1 MNRTE
6 ILKTANEYIT
16 KDRQVT
22 HGHAE
27 DNFKNIARL
36 WSAYTE
42 LPITPQDVAMMMAL
56 LKVARFKG
64 NPSPT
69 DNAIE
74 LCGYAALA
82 GEIGNKTNEI
92 KGLTDE

>member
-16 KDRQVT
+16 KDRQAT
-22 HGHAE
+22 HGNAE
-27 DNFKNIARL
+27 NNFAFIAKL

-56 LKVARFKG
+56 LKMARFKG
-64 NPSPT
+64 NPQHT
-69 DNAIE
+69 DNAID

-82 GEIGNKTNEI
+82 GEIGHKNQSNQRLAE
-92 KGLTDE
+92 

>member
-16 KDRQVT
+16 KDRQAT
-22 HGHAE
+22 HGNAE
-27 DNFKNIARL
+27 NNFSFIARL

-56 LKVARFKG
+56 LKMARFKG
-64 NPSPT
+64 NPQHT
-69 DNAIE
+69 DNAID

-92 KGLTDE
+92 KGLQNE

>member
-16 KDRQVT
+16 KDRQAT
-22 HGHAE
+22 HGNAE

-64 NPSPT
+64 NPSHT
-69 DNAIE
+69 DNAID

-82 GEIGNKTNEI
+82 GEIGHINQSNQ
-92 KGLTDE
+92 GLAQ

>member
-16 KDRQVT
+16 KDRQAT
-22 HGHAE
+22 HGNAE
-27 DNFKNIARL
+27 NNFSFIAKL

-42 LPITPQDVAMMMAL
+42 LPITSQDVAMMMAL
-56 LKVARFKG
+56 LKMARFKG
-64 NPSPT
+64 NHQHT
-69 DNAIE
+69 DNAID

-82 GEIGNKTNEI
+82 GEIGDKNQSNQ
-92 KGLTDE
+92 GLAQ

>member
-16 KDRQVT
+16 KDRQAT
-22 HGHAE
+22 HGNAE
-27 DNFKNIARL
+27 NNFAFIARL

-42 LPITPQDVAMMMAL
+42 LPITPQDVAMMMVL

-64 NPSPT
+64 NPSHT
-69 DNAIE
+69 DNAID

-82 GEIGNKTNEI
+82 GEMGNKLQSNQ
-92 KGLTDE
+92 GLE

>member
-16 KDRQVT
+16 KDRQAT
-22 HGHAE
+22 HGNAE
-27 DNFKNIARL
+27 NNFAFIAKL

-56 LKVARFKG
+56 LKMARFKG
-64 NPSPT
+64 NPQHT
-69 DNAIE
+69 DNAID

-82 GEIGNKTNEI
+82 GEIGHKNQSNQ
-92 KGLTDE
+92 GLEK

>member
-1 MNRTE
+1 MDRTE
-6 ILKTANEYIT
+6 ILRTANEYIT
-16 KDRQVT
+16 KDRQAT
-22 HGHAE
+22 HGNAE
-27 DNFKNIARL
+27 NNFAFIARL

-64 NPSPT
+64 NPQHT
-69 DNAIE
+69 DNAID

-82 GEIGNKTNEI
+82 GEIGQLNQSNQGVVE
-92 KGLTDE
+92 

>member
-16 KDRQVT
+16 KDRQAT
-22 HGHAE
+22 HGNAE

-42 LPITPQDVAMMMAL
+42 LPITTQDVAMMMAL

-64 NPSPT
+64 NPSHT
-69 DNAIE
+69 DNAID

-82 GEIGNKTNEI
+82 GEIGHINQSNQ
-92 KGLTDE
+92 GLAE

>member
-16 KDRQVT
+16 KDRQAT
-22 HGHAE
+22 HGNAE
-27 DNFKNIARL
+27 NNFAFIAKL

-56 LKVARFKG
+56 LKMARFKG
-64 NPSPT
+64 NSQHT
-69 DNAIE
+69 DNAID

-82 GEIGNKTNEI
+82 GEIGNKNQSNQ
-92 KGLTDE
+92 GLDE

>member
-16 KDRQVT
+16 KDRQAT
-22 HGHAE
+22 HGNAE
-27 DNFKNIARL
+27 NNFSFIAKL

-56 LKVARFKG
+56 LKMARFKG
-64 NPSPT
+64 NPQHT
-69 DNAIE
+69 DNAID

-82 GEIGNKTNEI
+82 GEIGDKNQSNQGLNE
-92 KGLTDE
+92 